1 MTVAPATVGDVVAAL
16 DRRWPLAWAYP
27 WDRVGLAVGDP
38 AAEVLGVYCTLD
50 PTPRSLA
57 AAVSRGCNVLLTH
70 HPAFMDPQT
79 TIVPRAGMPGMPF
92 AAAAVGVA
100 LVNAHTNLDR
110 APEGADALPE
120 AAGLAPGVP
129 LERGSTPVAYVVT
142 YVPAADS
149 DRVLAAMHTA
159 GAGRIGQ
166 YEGCGFVTAGEGR
179 YTPLAGA
186 TPLLGSTGAA
196 QRADEIRIEVV
207 APRDR
212 ALAVAGAART
222 AHPYEEPVIVSVEGE
237 LSLGAARMGRL
248 CEAPR
253 GATLASLARQSATRF
268 GVTPRVW
275 GRADVP
281 VRLVATAPGSGR
293 GLVADALAAGAD
305 VMLTG
310 ELRYHDALDALASGL
325 AVIECGHDATEW
337 PYVRLLADLARSVE
351 GVDPST
357 VVDEKPVI
365 EWWTP

>member
-1 MTVAPATVGDVVAAL
+1 MTAARATVAAVVAAL

-38 AAEVLGVYCTLD
+38 AAEVEGVYCTLD
-50 PTPRSLA
+50 PTPRALA
-57 AAVSRGCNVLLTH
+57 AAVSAGCNVLLTH
-70 HPAFMDPQT
+70 HPAFMDPQAT
-79 TIVPRAGMPGMPF
+79 FVPRAGMPGMPF
-92 AAAAVGVA
+92 AAATAGVA

-110 APEGADALPE
+110 APDGADALPE

-129 LERGSTPVAYVVT
+129 LERGSVPVAYVVT
-142 YVPAADS
+142 YAPPQAS
-149 DRVLAAMHTA
+149 DRVLAAMHEA
-159 GAGRIGQ
+159 GAGRVGR
-166 YEGCGFVTAGEGR
+166 YEGCAFVAAGEGL
-179 YTPLAGA
+179 YAPLEGA
-186 TPLLGSTGAA
+186 SPLLGSTGAA
-196 QRADEIRIEVV
+196 QRADEVRIEVV

-212 ALAVAGAART
+212 ARSVADAARSV
-222 AHPYEEPVIVSVEGE
+222 HPYEEPVIVIADGE

-248 CEAPR
+248 CEAPG
-253 GATLASLARQSATRF
+253 GATLALLARQAAGRL
-268 GVTPRVW
+268 GITPRVW
-275 GRADVP
+275 GRADLP

-305 VMLTG
+305 VMVTG